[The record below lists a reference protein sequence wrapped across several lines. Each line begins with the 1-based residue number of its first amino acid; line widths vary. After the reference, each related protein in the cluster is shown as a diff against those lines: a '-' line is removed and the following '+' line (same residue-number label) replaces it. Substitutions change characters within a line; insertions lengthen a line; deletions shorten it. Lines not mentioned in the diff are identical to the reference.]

1 MKKYIINK
9 KILQFNYFELHNYI
23 SEFKE
28 NLTVYSN
35 KDIIKKR
42 KKQLFILVRYLNKIK
57 KQNKIET
64 LTEMKNRK
72 LDKHIKGGNNE

>member
-9 KILQFNYFELHNYI
+9 KVLKFDYFQLHDYI

-42 KKQLFILVRYLNKIK
+42 KKQLSILVRYLNKIK

-72 LDKHIKGGNNE
+72 LDKHIK